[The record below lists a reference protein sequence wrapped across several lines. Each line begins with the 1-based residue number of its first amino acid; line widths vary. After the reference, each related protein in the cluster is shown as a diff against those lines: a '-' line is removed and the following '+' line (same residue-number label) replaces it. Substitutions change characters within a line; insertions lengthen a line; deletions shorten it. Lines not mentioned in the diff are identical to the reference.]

1 MGRRRKGRG
10 RSGGLLWA
18 VLRLPFVLLGRV
30 LAVLLSLPFV
40 RLLLG
45 LLLGAALLLAA
56 ETVALARLLGMRH
69 RTLLE
74 VAIIAAYAASLAL
87 PGYLW
92 WRLRLRRRLR
102 VQRFESLLALSPAQF
117 EAAVGELLRDAGYR
131 DVKHVGRAGDLG
143 ADLRCRDRQGRS
155 VVVQCKRHAPGI
167 RVGSAEV
174 QAFIGMVTVHHQ
186 AERGIFVTTS
196 AFTAPARRLA
206 EAHAV
211 TLLDGPALAHML
223 QQGT

>member
-1 MGRRRKGRG
+1 
-10 RSGGLLWA
+10 LLS
-18 VLRLPFVLLGRV
+18 LPFVLAGCALG
-30 LAVLLSLPFV
+30 ALLSLPFV
-40 RLLLG
+40 RLLLA
-45 LLLGAALLLAA
+45 LLLGAAALLAVEA
-56 ETVALARLLGMRH
+56 VALVRLLGTRH
-69 RTLLE
+69 HTLLE
-74 VAIIAAYAASLAL
+74 VAIGAAYAASLCL
-87 PGYLW
+87 LIWLW
-92 WRLRLRRRLR
+92 WRLRRRRRLR

-117 EAAVGELLRDAGYR
+117 EAAVGELLRGAGYR

-206 EAHAV
+206 ETHAV
-211 TLLDGPALAHML
+211 TLIDGPALARMVK
-223 QQGT
+223 GT